1 MKSVEEIV
9 KGDKIEKEKMIGEKE
24 QREKIEKIMRYI
36 DIGSKEGEE
45 VMEGKERKMMKG
57 DIDGGYYVKKKVL
70 KGNKKMR
77 ILKEEILGKVV

>member
-1 MKSVEEIV
+1 
-9 KGDKIEKEKMIGEKE
+9 
-24 QREKIEKIMRYI
+24 MRYI

-45 VMEGKERKMMKG
+45 VMEGGERKMMKG